1 MLEEIKKYVR
11 SYVPG
16 RLRLR
21 HPALV
26 GLDFETVKAI
36 TSTITSAEGITACT
50 INPEV
55 GSLLLLWDTKKITEE
70 TLAGYFAFW
79 MALLPEGI
87 DEADAE
93 EKENQNVV
101 DAKHTLA
108 KGLYKGNLLL
118 EDAVTRGKSLSTL
131 SLDKLSAVLAPD
143 QKKSARRRRVTQN
156 RLMLLTCAASIGAI
170 ALGSKAHTAL
180 GLGFLSLLA
189 VHLKQHKTVL

>member
-21 HPALV
+21 HSALV
-26 GLDFETVKAI
+26 GLDSETVKAI
-36 TSTITSAEGITACT
+36 TSTITSAEGITECT
-50 INPEV
+50 INPAV

-79 MALLPEGI
+79 MALLPAGME
-87 DEADAE
+87 EAVAE
-93 EKENQNVV
+93 ENQNVV

-108 KGLYKGNLLL
+108 KELYKGNLLL
-118 EDAVTRGKSLSTL
+118 EDAVTRGKSLSAFA
-131 SLDKLSAVLAPD
+131 LDKLSAVLAPD

-156 RLMLLTCAASIGAI
+156 RLMFLTCVASIGAI

>member
-21 HPALV
+21 HEALI
-26 GLDFETVKAI
+26 GLDSETIQAI
-36 TSTITSAEGITACT
+36 TSTITSAEGIVACS
-50 INPEV
+50 INREV

-79 MALLPEGI
+79 MALLPEGVG
-87 DEADAE
+87 EAHSQ
-93 EKENQNVV
+93 KENQNVV

-108 KGLYKGNLLL
+108 KGLYEGNLLL
-118 EDAVTRGKSLSTL
+118 ESAVKRGTSVSAFG
-131 SLDKLSAVLAPD
+131 LDKLSAVLAPD

-170 ALGSKAHTAL
+170 ALGSKTHTVL

-189 VHLKQHKTVL
+189 VHLKQHRTVL

>member
-21 HPALV
+21 HSALV
-26 GLDFETVKAI
+26 GLDSETIKAI
-36 TSTITSAEGITACT
+36 SSTITSAEGITECT
-50 INPEV
+50 INPAV

-79 MALLPEGI
+79 MALLPAGME
-87 DEADAE
+87 ETVAE
-93 EKENQNVV
+93 ENQNVV

-108 KGLYKGNLLL
+108 KELYKGNLLL
-118 EDAVTRGKSLSTL
+118 EDAVTRGKSLSAFA
-131 SLDKLSAVLAPD
+131 LDKLSAVLAPD

-156 RLMLLTCAASIGAI
+156 RLMLLTCLVSLGAI
-170 ALGSKAHTAL
+170 ALGSKAHTTL

-189 VHLKQHKTVL
+189 LHLKQHRTVL

>member
-21 HPALV
+21 HSALV
-26 GLDFETVKAI
+26 GLDSETVKAI
-36 TSTITSAEGITACT
+36 TSTITSAEGITECT
-50 INPEV
+50 INPAV

-79 MALLPEGI
+79 MALLPAGME
-87 DEADAE
+87 ETVAE
-93 EKENQNVV
+93 ENQNVV

-108 KGLYKGNLLL
+108 KELYKGNLLL
-118 EDAVTRGKSLSTL
+118 EDAVTRGKSLSAFA
-131 SLDKLSAVLAPD
+131 LDKLSAVLAPD

-156 RLMLLTCAASIGAI
+156 RLMFLTCVASIGAI